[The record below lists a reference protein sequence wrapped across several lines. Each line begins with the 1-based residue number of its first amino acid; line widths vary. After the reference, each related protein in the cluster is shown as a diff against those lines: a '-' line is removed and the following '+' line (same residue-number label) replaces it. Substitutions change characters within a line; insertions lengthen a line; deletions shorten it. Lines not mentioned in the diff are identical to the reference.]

1 LTEHRKSA
9 QKQVLPLTEIHTKN
23 YETENNS
30 MSNDLEINKSRV
42 PTPSL
47 IYAACTLG
55 FLGTIPTLLLWTTE
69 LAYMVGQWYKSFLL
83 ISSFLIWVSL
93 AGIWYMKKW
102 AAVTYSLI
110 IIATQIILFKY
121 NVMWSYTSLIV
132 PSLVTLVVWFYFR
145 KMT

>member
-1 LTEHRKSA
+1 MSDGLE
-9 QKQVLPLTEIHTKN
+9 TKKGR
-23 YETENNS
+23 TA
-30 MSNDLEINKSRV
+30 
-42 PTPSL
+42 TPSL

-55 FLGTIPTLLLWTTE
+55 FLGTIPILLLWTTE
-69 LAYMVGQWYKSFLL
+69 LAYMVGQWYKNLL
-83 ISSFLIWVSL
+83 LLSSFSIWVSL

-102 AAVTYSLI
+102 AVVSYSLI

-132 PSLVTLVVWFYFR
+132 PTLVTLVIWFYFR